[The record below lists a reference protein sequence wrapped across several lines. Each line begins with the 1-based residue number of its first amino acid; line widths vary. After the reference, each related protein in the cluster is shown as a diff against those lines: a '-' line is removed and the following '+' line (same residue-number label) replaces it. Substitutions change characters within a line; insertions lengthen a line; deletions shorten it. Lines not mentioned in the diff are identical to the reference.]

1 MAVWQ
6 STRNLLYQSFQSRLW
21 DSCFDCIAFP
31 GGLCY
36 TLLRGLRQSTSGIFG
51 FYVGTTG
58 GFARAFRQSTSG
70 IFGFCTGTTGR
81 LCKAL
86 SQATPRIFGFHVGT
100 REGFIIYRL
109 TCFSPFLTCILTCIS
124 KKLSRKLGQLAP
136 TFPSKGIFQA
146 KQKSPK
152 SQARSHFSGILLWS
166 Y

>member
-36 TLLRGLRQSTSGIFG
+36 TLLRGL
-51 FYVGTTG
+51 
-58 GFARAFRQSTSG
+58 RQSTSG